1 MTDYQAND
9 PRALR
14 LGGFCLD
21 VAGAVLVRAGAI
33 GCWLG
38 QGIDVGL
45 EAIGFGGGPEGARGG
60 D

>member
-14 LGGFCLD
+14 LGGFCWD

-33 GCWLG
+33 GCSLG